1 MRVYVKF
8 PIIKNGGVSY
18 PCFIFSN
25 YLLVSFTGA
34 IIITPSSSEVT
45 QKLGYIKLT
54 KTFLSSIM
62 SPSSRISRWRDV
74 TVEELRVFFGVLL
87 HMGTIATGR
96 LQDYW
101 KTTRL
106 FSIPFFSK
114 SMSRDRFLLIMRCP
128 HFARNPREGESLPED
143 RLFKIRPLIEY
154 FNNKM
159 TETYYPGKN
168 LSLDES
174 MILWRGRLSFRQY
187 IKNKRH
193 KYGIKLYV

>member
-1 MRVYVKF
+1 
-8 PIIKNGGVSY
+8 
-18 PCFIFSN
+18 
-25 YLLVSFTGA
+25 
-34 IIITPSSSEVT
+34 
-45 QKLGYIKLT
+45 
-54 KTFLSSIM
+54 M

-74 TVEELRVFFGVLL
+74 TVEELRVFFGVML
-87 HMGTIATGR
+87 HMGTIPTGR

-114 SMSRDRFLLIMRCP
+114 SMNRDRFLLIMRCL

-193 KYGIKLYV
+193 KYGIKLYVLTEPDGTILKFAVYTRQLDDHGGKSHAANVILSLMKDYLDVGHSIYMDNYYNTG

>member
-74 TVEELRVFFGVLL
+74 IVEELRVFFGVLL

-106 FSIPFFSK
+106 FSIPFF
-114 SMSRDRFLLIMRCP
+114 
-128 HFARNPREGESLPED
+128 
-143 RLFKIRPLIEY
+143 FKINEQR
-154 FNNKM
+154 
-159 TETYYPGKN
+159 
-168 LSLDES
+168 
-174 MILWRGRLSFRQY
+174 
-187 IKNKRH
+187 
-193 KYGIKLYV
+193 